1 MFSASTA
8 KIHESSKFWL
18 DELNDPKSW
27 DVLDVYLFCTDSL
40 CSMMQAI
47 QVLAAARC
55 HHQLSAVKCIAGHLD
70 LSTLPISLP

>member
-27 DVLDVYLFCTDSL
+27 DVLDVYWFCTDSL

-47 QVLAAARC
+47 
-55 HHQLSAVKCIAGHLD
+55 
-70 LSTLPISLP
+70 